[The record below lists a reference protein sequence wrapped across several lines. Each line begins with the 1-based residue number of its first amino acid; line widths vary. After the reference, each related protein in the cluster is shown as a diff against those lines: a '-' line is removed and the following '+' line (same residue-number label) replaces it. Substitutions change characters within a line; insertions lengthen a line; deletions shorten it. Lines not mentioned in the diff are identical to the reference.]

1 MSSIIKSFEAIED
14 KKGRSLSFTTKS
26 DIPSLS
32 LVTVNE
38 MEELSRKRN
47 NCDLRICLHKN
58 MNERLH
64 QMVILHHRGI
74 YRRPQKHI
82 RRDETYQMIKGK
94 MALLIFG
101 TKGEVINAK
110 ILDKYD
116 LFICRIRRGLWHVTI
131 PVTPYVIFHE
141 VKSGRFNRRLD
152 SIYPLWAPKGH
163 DRQENRIYYQKLL
176 KRIKKN
182 GNFS

>member
-58 MNERLH
+58 MN
-64 QMVILHHRGI
+64 ILNNGKI
-74 YRRPQKHI
+74 YRGKKKNI
-82 RRDETYQMIKGK
+82 RRNKTYQMIKGK
-94 MALLIFG
+94 MALFIFG

-131 PVTPYVIFHE
+131 PVTTYVIFHE

-182 GNFS
+182 RNFS